1 VNPIRTIFKGAEAV
15 LIFNPFD
22 YVNRKDIK
30 KRVGK
35 VIRKKSQLSEEEI
48 SRLLIRKKSRWCAA
62 AGALTALPGAVPVL
76 GTLVAVVAGT
86 LLDITA
92 MGFFI
97 TEMILEV
104 AAAHNRDLDKEGTS
118 REAVWV
124 LLSAV
129 GAGVASKGLTSL
141 TARRLSGQAFNHLI
155 EQALLAL
162 GIRASQ
168 RSILRIIP
176 VIGMFIAGGV
186 NLYTCKKVGEYVIKY
201 YSENAYVDKWDGET
215 IDVDA
220 YARGE

>member
-1 VNPIRTIFKGAEAV
+1 M

-22 YVNRKDIK
+22 HVNRVDII
-30 KRVGK
+30 KRVAK
-35 VIRKKSQLSEEEI
+35 LKRKKSSLSNEEI
-48 SRLLIRKKSRWCAA
+48 ARILIKKKSRWCAA

-76 GTLVAVVAGT
+76 GTLVAIIAGT
-86 LLDITA
+86 ILDITA

-104 AAAHNRDLDKEGTS
+104 AAAYNRDLDKEGTS

-124 LLSAV
+124 LVSAV
-129 GAGVASKGLTSL
+129 GAGAASKGLTGM
-141 TARRLSGQAFNHLI
+141 TVRRLSGRAFNRLI

-168 RSILRIIP
+168 RTILRIIP

-186 NLYTCKKVGEYVIKY
+186 NLYTCKKVGDFVIKY

-215 IDVDA
+215 IEAEVI
-220 YARGE
+220 ARGE